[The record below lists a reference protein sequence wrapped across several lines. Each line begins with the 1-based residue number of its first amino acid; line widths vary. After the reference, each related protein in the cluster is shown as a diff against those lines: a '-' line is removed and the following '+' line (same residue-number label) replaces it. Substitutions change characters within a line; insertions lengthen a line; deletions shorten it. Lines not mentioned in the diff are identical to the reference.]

1 MFAYYLVGNG
11 TLDEH
16 VADILVDKSYEIDT
30 ILDAKTESFENKE
43 RAKLILA
50 QIHDKLNPNNV

>member
-1 MFAYYLVGNG
+1 MVGKG

-16 VADILVDKSYEIDT
+16 VADILVDKAYEIDT

-50 QIHDKLNPNNV
+50 QIHDKASSK